1 MAAPS
6 CDEQGDPG
14 RFLSGLQREGW
25 GGGGQSERSGSC
37 PVMRTPGSYLS
48 YNPHLRFTSLGVLVE
63 ATHHGL
69 GRRGRRLH

>member
-1 MAAPS
+1 
-6 CDEQGDPG
+6 
-14 RFLSGLQREGW
+14 
-25 GGGGQSERSGSC
+25 
-37 PVMRTPGSYLS
+37 MRTPGSYLS